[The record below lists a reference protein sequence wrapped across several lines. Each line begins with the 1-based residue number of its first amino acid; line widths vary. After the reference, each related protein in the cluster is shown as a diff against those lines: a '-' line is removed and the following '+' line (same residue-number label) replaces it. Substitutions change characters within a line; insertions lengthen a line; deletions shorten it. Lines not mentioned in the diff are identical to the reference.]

1 MTLKAYR
8 ILVVALP
15 LLFGVT
21 PANARESACAITADP
36 GASLSE
42 AKTLFSAHCPEHVR
56 QDCDV
61 INNAW
66 TCSAGVIGS
75 HAPAVVELGLT
86 DSSAADG
93 LCYSP
98 AGNNLRHARDLF
110 SQHCSSY
117 TRRDCDPVGMGW
129 RCSSGVIGSTAPS
142 VSSQPTSTEQADSD
156 PTIVKEPRTA
166 QPAAEQTEV
175 EQTAIEQPEPAQLQI
190 VASEPAKTDPLQA
203 PVPVAVASG
212 TGAGRLGNN
221 DLLVL
226 HYDNCPDPDDG
237 HAMAAA
243 LSVVRTLGLAD
254 PLVVNGTCGHN
265 LLNRF
270 EQDSVALASTIW
282 NGQALDAHNN
292 RGAALETSINRW
304 AETLANG
311 ADVWVAEGGPSDF
324 TTAVLRGLSS
334 RFPGL
339 DLKRVH
345 VVQHAIPFN
354 EGQTSDIGF
363 VKRTTSYINV
373 PNGNVANG
381 SAQLRMQSNDF
392 VTRARASR
400 DQTAWNAAFRFLPPT
415 CKPVTETCKL
425 DFSDTVELLYIV
437 GDSTTRDVTDF
448 ADRYFR

>member
-1 MTLKAYR
+1 
-8 ILVVALP
+8 
-15 LLFGVT
+15 
-21 PANARESACAITADP
+21 
-36 GASLSE
+36 
-42 AKTLFSAHCPEHVR
+42 
-56 QDCDV
+56 V

-98 AGNNLRHARDLF
+98 AGNNLRHARE
-110 SQHCSSY
+110 
-117 TRRDCDPVGMGW
+117 GW

-175 EQTAIEQPEPAQLQI
+175 EQTAI
-190 VASEPAKTDPLQA
+190 
-203 PVPVAVASG
+203 
-212 TGAGRLGNN
+212 
-221 DLLVL
+221 
-226 HYDNCPDPDDG
+226 
-237 HAMAAA
+237 
-243 LSVVRTLGLAD
+243 
-254 PLVVNGTCGHN
+254 
-265 LLNRF
+265 
-270 EQDSVALASTIW
+270 
-282 NGQALDAHNN
+282 
-292 RGAALETSINRW
+292 
-304 AETLANG
+304 
-311 ADVWVAEGGPSDF
+311 
-324 TTAVLRGLSS
+324 
-334 RFPGL
+334 

-392 VTRARASR
+392 VTRARAR
-400 DQTAWNAAFRFLPPT
+400 H
-415 CKPVTETCKL
+415 ETSPISLIAIL
-425 DFSDTVELLYIV
+425 DK
-437 GDSTTRDVTDF
+437 RKQP
-448 ADRYFR
+448 A

>member
-1 MTLKAYR
+1 
-8 ILVVALP
+8 
-15 LLFGVT
+15 
-21 PANARESACAITADP
+21 
-36 GASLSE
+36 
-42 AKTLFSAHCPEHVR
+42 
-56 QDCDV
+56 
-61 INNAW
+61 
-66 TCSAGVIGS
+66 
-75 HAPAVVELGLT
+75 
-86 DSSAADG
+86 
-93 LCYSP
+93 
-98 AGNNLRHARDLF
+98 
-110 SQHCSSY
+110 
-117 TRRDCDPVGMGW
+117 
-129 RCSSGVIGSTAPS
+129 
-142 VSSQPTSTEQADSD
+142 
-156 PTIVKEPRTA
+156 
-166 QPAAEQTEV
+166 
-175 EQTAIEQPEPAQLQI
+175 
-190 VASEPAKTDPLQA
+190 
-203 PVPVAVASG
+203 
-212 TGAGRLGNN
+212 
-221 DLLVL
+221 
-226 HYDNCPDPDDG
+226 
-237 HAMAAA
+237 MAAA

-324 TTAVLRGLSS
+324 TTAVLSGLSS